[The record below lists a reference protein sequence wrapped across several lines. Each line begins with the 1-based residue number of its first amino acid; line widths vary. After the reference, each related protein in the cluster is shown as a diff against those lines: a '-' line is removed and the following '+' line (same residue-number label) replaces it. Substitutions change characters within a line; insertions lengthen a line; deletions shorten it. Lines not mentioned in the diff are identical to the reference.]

1 MNTFLTVISAV
12 GIVLLIILIVAI
24 PFQVGWITIENTQ
37 SKHPILD
44 SFMLSVYQ
52 CLYKIFRLDK
62 SVNSFSSEE
71 ISTSCRLREK

>member
-1 MNTFLTVISAV
+1 MNTFLTVISAI
-12 GIVLLIILIVAI
+12 GIVLLIILIVVI

-44 SFMLSVYQ
+44 SFMLFVRQ

-62 SVNSFSSEE
+62 PVNNFSPDE
-71 ISTSCRLREK
+71 IPTSCSLQEK